1 MLWLGIFGQCKEPSE
16 SSKLNLSVTYDLRR
30 FVSNTTV
37 QKLLVFNGSVYV
49 AANNVLYALSAN
61 LKKVHDYETGPAKN
75 SSQCS
80 SCQSLN
86 ATNTSM
92 ALIMETYYDP
102 ELFVCGPMENGICRR
117 HVLEDGRLDVGVQ
130 SIGSHENDDSGYIAG
145 PAGTQIVSVEVGRV
159 VRFFVANSEP
169 LDPTLSPSPL
179 HHTISVRKMWDTQDR
194 FEYVSEQSYMDL
206 KPALRGNYP
215 LHYVYSFHS
224 GLYVY
229 FLTVQRESSTSRA
242 FHTRIVRICS
252 SDLELQHYV
261 EMPFECI
268 YSEKGRRKRS
278 TQTVFNVLQA
288 AHVAQTGSNLRREMG
303 FKEGEDVLFAAF
315 AKSKPNS
322 PEPTVSSTVC
332 VISIAEINNF
342 FKDFMRQA
350 YTKPLYHLTGAKMK
364 SYNQVE
370 LPSYYHNTELRLSC
384 PGSKCHVISAQRGN
398 SLRRARVPLQSHG
411 RSSCEKKYRYFRQ
424 HGPGGDE
431 ANKFRVHFISDEA
444 ASKRCV
450 HTGLPLR
457 TRLSSPRITPSAE
470 DIPLSFIG
478 LYLGKRYYS
487 SPAALVPSHL
497 DVVLF
502 TCLWLARS
510 PLEPSSVGDSFGCGK
525 HDKGYRLEVKGTNP
539 RKDWFNGRFRNVL
552 LTSIAV
558 VPVQEHTVATLG
570 TADGRVI
577 QVVVSRF
584 GNTEPHVNFLLDTL
598 PVSSEVAVMSPQSP
612 DASLLLVTGNKV
624 YKVPVIGPGCEQLLN
639 CSSCLL
645 APAFM
650 GCGWCRKRNLCTRSP
665 RCTASSWS
673 QDSCPILISE
683 IFPQTAPL
691 KGHTN
696 LTICGR
702 NFGFSKKDRIDAKL
716 IDVDVAGAKCR
727 LMEKNISS
735 HRLICSLD
743 HVEGSSSDRTVRV
756 RSGKEEGWLEGFS
769 FVNPVIT
776 GIVPEFGPKS
786 GGTRLTIKGSFLNS
800 GGSRKITIGRGT
812 CVFRS
817 SSASMLT
824 CQTPPQDVLSQ
835 HSVQVHID
843 GVTFQASSNY
853 TYNEDP
859 LIHNIQPTRSFIS
872 GGSTVIASGVY
883 LHSAMQPQMVLSGPS
898 FKEVYVTC
906 TQGEDRL
913 TIVCITPSLKGLNV
927 RPPVATKMKFILDGF
942 STRQYDMT
950 YVEDPRFEE
959 FQKPTLTPRGSK
971 SVLEIKVPRVDV
983 EAVKGEVLRVSNRS
997 CESVTLVGNTLEC
1010 TVPSELQAASR
1021 ELEVEWMQASSSVI
1035 LGRVM
1040 LAQEQDYRPLIAGV
1054 VCVSILLLLLLALF
1068 AWIKRKK
1075 HIDDLAEGMV
1085 WYDGRAHI
1093 PHLDMLANAR
1103 SVSPTNEL
1111 VSHESLDYRTT
1122 LLEDQSLPMSPSESC
1137 RPPPYV
1143 HAHVDLSS
1151 MLGAEGDPSS
1161 PLLPGYAPVDLSS
1174 LHPELL
1180 KEVQHVVIAREDLLL
1195 HVHEIIG
1202 RGHFGCVFHGTLLEP
1217 DGQKQHCAV
1226 KSLNRITDVEEVS
1239 QFLKEGIIMKDFS
1252 HPNVLSLLGIC
1263 LPSEGS
1269 PLVVLPYMKHGD
1281 LRNFI
1286 RDEGHNPTVKDLMGF
1301 GLQVAKGME
1310 YLASKKFVHRDLAA
1324 RNCMLDESYTVKV
1337 ADFGLARDVY
1347 DKEYYSV
1354 HNKSGVKLPVK
1365 WMALESLQTHK
1376 FTTKSDVWSFGVL
1389 LWELMTRGAPPYSD
1403 VNSFDIT
1410 VFLLQGRRL
1419 LQPEF
1424 CPDALYNVMVECWHP
1439 KPERRPTF
1447 SELVSR
1453 ISAIFSSFSGEHY
1466 ILLNTTYVNIDKMT
1480 PYPSLISSQSQLNR
1494 DCCT

>member
-1 MLWLGIFGQCKEPSE
+1 MRITPPNGVYILLILQTLWLGIFGQCKEPSE

-61 LKKVHDYETGPAKN
+61 LEKVHDYETGPAKN
-75 SSQCS
+75 SSQCN

-117 HVLEDGRLDVGVQ
+117 HVLEDGRLDVGIQ

-169 LDPTLSPSPL
+169 LDPSLSPSPL

-364 SYNQVE
+364 SYNQ
-370 LPSYYHNTELRLSC
+370 
-384 PGSKCHVISAQRGN
+384 
-398 SLRRARVPLQSHG
+398 
-411 RSSCEKKYRYFRQ
+411 
-424 HGPGGDE
+424 
-431 ANKFRVHFISDEA
+431 
-444 ASKRCV
+444 
-450 HTGLPLR
+450 
-457 TRLSSPRITPSAE
+457 
-470 DIPLSFIG
+470 
-478 LYLGKRYYS
+478 
-487 SPAALVPSHL
+487 
-497 DVVLF
+497 
-502 TCLWLARS
+502 
-510 PLEPSSVGDSFGCGK
+510 SSVGDSFGCGK

-612 DASLLLVTGNKV
+612 EASLLLVTGNKV

-800 GGSRKITIGRGT
+800 GSSRKITIGRGT

-843 GVTFQASSNY
+843 GVTFQAPSNY

-883 LHSAMQPQMVLSGPS
+883 LHSAMQPQMVLSGPP

-971 SVLEIKVPRVDV
+971 SVLEIKVPRVDM

-1075 HIDDLAEGMV
+1075 HID
-1085 WYDGRAHI
+1085 
-1093 PHLDMLANAR
+1093 
-1103 SVSPTNEL
+1103 
-1111 VSHESLDYRTT
+1111 
-1122 LLEDQSLPMSPSESC
+1122 DQSLPMSPSESC

>member
-1 MLWLGIFGQCKEPSE
+1 MGIILPSAACVLLVLQMLWCCIFGQCVEPSE
-16 SSKLNLSVTYDLRR
+16 IFKLNLSVTYDLPH
-30 FVSNTTV
+30 FVSNTPV

-49 AANNVLYALSAN
+49 GATNVLFALSGDL
-61 LKKVHDYETGPAKN
+61 LKKVDDYQTGPVHDGP
-75 SSQCS
+75 QCRA
-80 SCQSLN
+80 CEGCAGQPPN
-86 ATNTSM
+86 ANNTSM

-102 ELFVCGPMENGICRR
+102 ELFLCGSVGNGVCSR
-117 HVLEDGRLDVGVQ
+117 HLLEDGQLDVEVDCM
-130 SIGSHENDDSGYIAG
+130 GSNNIDDSRYVAG
-145 PAGTQIVSVEVGRV
+145 PAGTQVVNVEVGRV

-169 LDPTLSPSPL
+169 LDPFPSPAPRL
-179 HHTISVRKMWDTQDR
+179 HHTISVRKMWETQDR
-194 FEYVSEQSYMDL
+194 FEFVSEQSYMDL

-224 GLYVY
+224 GSYVY

-278 TQTVFNVLQA
+278 TQMVFNVLQA
-288 AHVAQTGSNLRREMG
+288 AHVAKTGSNLRREMG

-322 PEPTVSSTVC
+322 PEPTASSTVC
-332 VISIAEINNF
+332 VISVAEINNF

-350 YTKPLYHLTGAKMK
+350 FTKPLYHLTGAKMK
-364 SYNQVE
+364 SYNQ
-370 LPSYYHNTELRLSC
+370 
-384 PGSKCHVISAQRGN
+384 
-398 SLRRARVPLQSHG
+398 
-411 RSSCEKKYRYFRQ
+411 
-424 HGPGGDE
+424 
-431 ANKFRVHFISDEA
+431 
-444 ASKRCV
+444 
-450 HTGLPLR
+450 
-457 TRLSSPRITPSAE
+457 
-470 DIPLSFIG
+470 
-478 LYLGKRYYS
+478 
-487 SPAALVPSHL
+487 
-497 DVVLF
+497 
-502 TCLWLARS
+502 
-510 PLEPSSVGDSFGCGK
+510 SSVGDSVGCGK

-598 PVSSEVAVMSPQSP
+598 PVSSEVGVLSPQSP
-612 DASLLLVTGNKV
+612 DASLLLVTGKKIS
-624 YKVPVIGPGCEQLLN
+624 KVPVIGPGCEQLLN

-650 GCGWCRKRNLCTRSP
+650 GCGWCRNRNLCTRSP
-665 RCTASSWS
+665 RCTGSFWS
-673 QDSCPILISE
+673 QDSCPLLISE
-683 IFPQTAPL
+683 IIPKTAPL
-691 KGHTN
+691 KGQTN
-696 LTICGR
+696 ITICGK
-702 NFGFSKKDRIDAKL
+702 NFGFSKKDRFDARL
-716 IDVDVAGAKCR
+716 IEVDVAGAKCR
-727 LMEKNISS
+727 LLEKEVSS

-743 HVEGSSSDRTVRV
+743 HVNVSKFDRSVRV
-756 RSGKEEGWLEGFS
+756 RSGKEEGQLEGFS
-769 FVNPVIT
+769 FVNPDIK
-776 GIVPEFGPKS
+776 GIIPEFGPKS
-786 GGTRLTIKGSFLNS
+786 GGTTLTIKGSYLNS
-800 GGSRKITIGRGT
+800 GSSRKVTIGTGT
-812 CVFRS
+812 CVVQNL
-817 SSASMLT
+817 SADMLT
-824 CQTPPQDVLSQ
+824 CQTPSQDSPSLHKLQ
-835 HSVQVHID
+835 LHID
-843 GVTFQASSNY
+843 GVTVQAPSNY

-859 LIHNIQPTRSFIS
+859 LIHNVQPTRSFIS

-883 LHSAMQPQMVLSGPS
+883 LHSAMRPQMVLSGPPFS
-898 FKEVYVTC
+898 KDKEVHVTC
-906 TQGEDRL
+906 AQSEDKL
-913 TIVCITPSLKGLNV
+913 AIVCITPSLKGLNL
-927 RPPVATKMKFILDGF
+927 RPPVATKMKFVLDGF
-942 STRQYDMT
+942 STRQYDLT
-950 YVEDPRFEE
+950 YVEDPKFDE

-997 CESVTLVGNTLEC
+997 CESVVLVGNTLEC
-1010 TVPSELQAASR
+1010 TVPSELQSASR
-1021 ELEVEWMQASSSVI
+1021 ELEVEWKQASSSI
-1035 LGRVM
+1035 NLGRVV

-1054 VCVSILLLLLLALF
+1054 VCVSILLLFLLALF

-1075 HIDDLAEGMV
+1075 HIDDQ
-1085 WYDGRAHI
+1085 
-1093 PHLDMLANAR
+1093 N
-1103 SVSPTNEL
+1103 
-1111 VSHESLDYRTT
+1111 
-1122 LLEDQSLPMSPSESC
+1122 LPMSPSETC
-1137 RPPPYV
+1137 RPSPYIRT
-1143 HAHVDLSS
+1143 HVDLSS
-1151 MLGAEGDPSS
+1151 VLGAEGDLSS
-1161 PLLPGYAPVDLSS
+1161 PLLPGSAPVDLSC

-1195 HVHEIIG
+1195 HVNEIIG

-1217 DGQKQHCAV
+1217 DGQKQHCAI
-1226 KSLNRITDVEEVS
+1226 KSLNRITDIEEVS

-1286 RDEGHNPTVKDLMGF
+1286 RDESHNPTVKDLMGF

-1424 CPDALYNVMVECWHP
+1424 CPDALYNVMIECWHP
-1439 KPERRPTF
+1439 KPERRPAF
-1447 SELVSR
+1447 YELVSR

-1480 PYPSLISSQSQLNR
+1480 PYPSLISSQSQLDR

>member
-1 MLWLGIFGQCKEPSE
+1 MRITLPSAACILLILQTLWWGIFGQCEEPSE
-16 SSKLNLSVTYDLRR
+16 ISKLNLSVTYDLPR
-30 FVSNTTV
+30 FVSNTPV
-37 QKLLVFNGSVYV
+37 QNLLVFNGSVYV
-49 AANNVLYALSAN
+49 GATNILYALSAD
-61 LKKVHDYETGPAKN
+61 LKKVDDYKTGPVHDGP
-75 SSQCS
+75 QCS
-80 SCQSLN
+80 SCECCTGQRPN
-86 ATNTSM
+86 ANNTSM

-102 ELFVCGPMENGICRR
+102 ELFVCGTVGNGVCSRYL
-117 HVLEDGRLDVGVQ
+117 LEDGQEDVEVDCM
-130 SIGSHENDDSGYIAG
+130 GSHNKDGSCYVAG
-145 PAGTQIVSVEVGRV
+145 PAGTRIVNVEVGRV

-169 LDPTLSPSPL
+169 LDPSPAPRL

-224 GLYVY
+224 GSYVY
-229 FLTVQRESSTSRA
+229 FLTVQRESSSRA

-288 AHVAQTGSNLRREMG
+288 AHVAKTGSNLRREMG

-322 PEPTVSSTVC
+322 PEPTASSTVC

-364 SYNQVE
+364 SYNQ
-370 LPSYYHNTELRLSC
+370 
-384 PGSKCHVISAQRGN
+384 
-398 SLRRARVPLQSHG
+398 
-411 RSSCEKKYRYFRQ
+411 SSF
-424 HGPGGDE
+424 D
-431 ANKFRVHFISDEA
+431 
-444 ASKRCV
+444 
-450 HTGLPLR
+450 
-457 TRLSSPRITPSAE
+457 
-470 DIPLSFIG
+470 
-478 LYLGKRYYS
+478 
-487 SPAALVPSHL
+487 
-497 DVVLF
+497 
-502 TCLWLARS
+502 
-510 PLEPSSVGDSFGCGK
+510 DSFGCGK

-539 RKDWFNGRFRNVL
+539 RKDWFNGRFRDVL

-584 GNTEPHVNFLLDTL
+584 GNTEPHVNFLLDTR
-598 PVSSEVAVMSPQSP
+598 PVSSEVAVLSPQSP

-624 YKVPVIGPGCEQLLN
+624 SKVPVIGPGCEQLLN

-650 GCGWCRKRNLCTRSP
+650 SCGWCRKRNLCTRSP
-665 RCTASSWS
+665 QCTGSSWS
-673 QDSCPILISE
+673 QDSCPLLISE
-683 IFPQTAPL
+683 IFPKTAPL

-696 LTICGR
+696 IMICGK
-702 NFGFSKKDRIDAKL
+702 NFGFSKKDRFDAKL
-716 IDVDVAGAKCR
+716 IEVDVAGARCR
-727 LMEKNISS
+727 LTDKDISS

-743 HVEGSSSDRTVRV
+743 HVNESNSDRSVRV
-756 RSGKEEGWLEGFS
+756 RSGKEEGQLEGFS
-769 FVNPVIT
+769 LVNPVIK

-786 GGTRLTIKGSFLNS
+786 GGTLLTIKGSYLNS
-800 GGSRKITIGRGT
+800 GSWRKVTIGSGN
-812 CVFRS
+812 CVVQS
-817 SSASMLT
+817 LLANMLT
-824 CQTPPQDVLSQ
+824 CQTPSQDSPSQ
-835 HSVQVHID
+835 HKVQLHID
-843 GVTFQASSNY
+843 GVTFQAPSNY

-859 LIHNIQPTRSFIS
+859 LIHNVQPTRSFIS

-883 LHSAMQPQMVLSGPS
+883 LHSAMHPQMVLSGPP
-898 FKEVYVTC
+898 FTKDKEVYVTC
-906 TQGEDRL
+906 TQGEDKL
-913 TIVCITPSLKGLNV
+913 AIVCITPSLKGLNV
-927 RPPVATKMKFILDGF
+927 RPPVATKMKFVLDGF
-942 STRQYDMT
+942 STRQFDLT
-950 YVEDPRFEE
+950 YVEDPNFEE

-1010 TVPSELQAASR
+1010 TVPSELQTSTR
-1021 ELEVEWMQASSSVI
+1021 ELEVEWMQASSSVS
-1035 LGRVM
+1035 LGRVV
-1040 LAQEQDYRPLIAGV
+1040 LAQEQDYKPLIAGV
-1054 VCVSILLLLLLALF
+1054 VCVSILLLLMLALF
-1068 AWIKRKK
+1068 AWIKKKK
-1075 HIDDLAEGMV
+1075 HID
-1085 WYDGRAHI
+1085 
-1093 PHLDMLANAR
+1093 
-1103 SVSPTNEL
+1103 
-1111 VSHESLDYRTT
+1111 
-1122 LLEDQSLPMSPSESC
+1122 DQSLPMSPNESC

-1151 MLGAEGDPSS
+1151 MLGAEGDLSS
-1161 PLLPGYAPVDLSS
+1161 PLLPGSAPVDLSN

-1195 HVHEIIG
+1195 HVNEIIG

-1226 KSLNRITDVEEVS
+1226 KSLNRITDIEEVS

-1252 HPNVLSLLGIC
+1252 HANVLSLLGIC

-1286 RDEGHNPTVKDLMGF
+1286 RDESHNPTVKDLMGF

-1424 CPDALYNVMVECWHP
+1424 CPDALYNVMIECWHP

-1480 PYPSLISSQSQLNR
+1480 PYPSLISSQSQLDR